1 MFAAKRVL
9 CCNPAFAF
17 GLAYGSVPRTL
28 TRFFYEVD
36 WLMNSPRNP
45 DEMVPVTILT
55 GFLGAG
61 KTTLLKRIL
70 TEYHGKRIAVI
81 ENEFGPESID
91 NELLVQEQDEEIIE
105 LSNGCVCCTVRG
117 DLMRTLNDLRTRRQA
132 GELKFER
139 VIIET
144 TGMANPGPVC
154 QTFFMDDDIADYYR
168 LDAVVTVVDAKHGME
183 TLDTQEEA
191 QKQVGFADRIL
202 VSKKDL
208 VTEPEY
214 AALRRRIV
222 HMNPRASIEAV
233 HFGETDL
240 KQLIDISG
248 FNLNTILD
256 IDPQFLAD
264 DHPDAAHDHD
274 HDHAHGHDHD
284 HSTCGHDHSHDH
296 DHAHGHD
303 HGHDHDH
310 DPATCT
316 NPAHNHKPPHNDDI
330 GAFVFKSNKPFD
342 PERLEEFL
350 GGVVQVYGADL
361 LRYKGI
367 LYMKGIN
374 RRMLFQGVHMMM
386 GAEPGK
392 PWLASEK
399 KNTKM
404 VFIGRKLPQEIFTK
418 GLEQCLAK

>member
-1 MFAAKRVL
+1 
-9 CCNPAFAF
+9 
-17 GLAYGSVPRTL
+17 
-28 TRFFYEVD
+28 
-36 WLMNSPRNP
+36 MNSPRSL
-45 DEMVPVTILT
+45 DQMVPVTILT

-91 NELLVQEQDEEIIE
+91 NELLVQDQEEEIIE
-105 LSNGCVCCTVRG
+105 LSNGCICCTVRG
-117 DLMRTLNDLRTRRQA
+117 DLMRTLLDLRKRHES

-154 QTFFMDDDIADYYR
+154 QTFFMDDDIAEYYR
-168 LDAVVTVVDAKHGME
+168 LDAVVTIVDAKHGMD
-183 TLDTQEEA
+183 TLDEQEEA

-202 VSKKDL
+202 ISKKDL
-208 VTEPEY
+208 VTEADY

-233 HFGETDL
+233 NFGDTDL
-240 KQLIDISG
+240 KKIIDISG

-274 HDHAHGHDHD
+274 HDHGHDHA
-284 HSTCGHDHSHDH
+284 
-296 DHAHGHD
+296 HAHGHD
-303 HGHDHDH
+303 HGHDHN
-310 DPATCT
+310 PATCT
-316 NPAHNHKPPHNDDI
+316 NPDHDHGHHKPAHNDNI
-330 GAFVFKSNKPFD
+330 GAFVFKSDKPFD

-350 GGVVQVYGADL
+350 GGVVQVYGPDL

-374 RRMLFQGVHMMM
+374 KRMLFQGVHMLM

-392 PWLASEK
+392 PWLANEK
-399 KNTKM
+399 KTTKM

>member
-1 MFAAKRVL
+1 MSAPVATKTVAPL
-9 CCNPAFAF
+9 I
-17 GLAYGSVPRTL
+17 
-28 TRFFYEVD
+28 
-36 WLMNSPRNP
+36 
-45 DEMVPVTILT
+45 PVTILT

-70 TEYHGKRIAVI
+70 NEPHGEKIAVI

-91 NELLVQEQDEEIIE
+91 NDLLVQDQDEEIIE

-117 DLMRTLNDLRTRRQA
+117 DLMRTLNDLSKRRQA
-132 GELKFER
+132 GDLNFER

-154 QTFFMDDDIADYYR
+154 QTFFMDDDIAEYYR
-168 LDAVVTVVDAKHGME
+168 LDAVVTIVDAKHGME
-183 TLDTQEEA
+183 TLDQQEEA

-208 VTEPEY
+208 VSDADF

-222 HMNPRASIEAV
+222 HMNPRASIEV
-233 HFGETDL
+233 VNFGETDL
-240 KQLIDISG
+240 KQILDISG

-264 DHPDAAHDHD
+264 EHPDAAHDHD
-274 HDHAHGHDHD
+274 HEHDHHHDHD
-284 HSTCGHDHSHDH
+284 HDHHHDHDH
-296 DHAHGHD
+296 DHANCSHPD
-303 HGHDHDH
+303 HHH
-310 DPATCT
+310 PK
-316 NPAHNHKPPHNDDI
+316 PAHDDSI
-330 GAFVFKSNKPFD
+330 GAFVFKSDKPFD

-350 GGVVQVYGADL
+350 GGVVQVYGPDL

-374 RRMLFQGVHMMM
+374 KRMLFQGVHMLM

-392 PWLASEK
+392 PWLANEK
-399 KNTKM
+399 KSTKM

>member
-1 MFAAKRVL
+1 
-9 CCNPAFAF
+9 
-17 GLAYGSVPRTL
+17 
-28 TRFFYEVD
+28 
-36 WLMNSPRNP
+36 
-45 DEMVPVTILT
+45 MVPVTILT

-91 NELLVQEQDEEIIE
+91 NDLLVQDQEEEIIE

-117 DLMRTLNDLRTRRQA
+117 DLMRTLLDLRKRHES

-139 VIIET
+139 VMIET

-154 QTFFMDDDIADYYR
+154 QTFFMDDDIAEYYR
-168 LDAVVTVVDAKHGME
+168 LDAVVTIVDAKHGMD
-183 TLDTQEEA
+183 TLDEQEEA

-202 VSKKDL
+202 ISKKDL
-208 VTEPEY
+208 VTETEY

-222 HMNPRASIEAV
+222 HMNPRAAIEAV
-233 HFGETDL
+233 NFGDTDL
-240 KQLIDISG
+240 KKIIDISG

-256 IDPQFLAD
+256 IDPLFLAD

-274 HDHAHGHDHD
+274 HDH
-284 HSTCGHDHSHDH
+284 DHSHCDHDQGHCDHAHEHAHEHAH
-296 DHAHGHD
+296 DHAHA
-303 HGHDHDH
+303 HDHDH

-316 NPAHNHKPPHNDDI
+316 NPEHNHGHAHKPAHDDSI
-330 GAFVFKSNKPFD
+330 GAFVFKSDKPFD

-350 GGVVQVYGADL
+350 GGVVQVYGPDL

-374 RRMLFQGVHMMM
+374 KRMLFQGVHMLM

-392 PWLASEK
+392 PWLAHEK
-399 KNTKM
+399 KTTKM

>member
-1 MFAAKRVL
+1 
-9 CCNPAFAF
+9 
-17 GLAYGSVPRTL
+17 
-28 TRFFYEVD
+28 
-36 WLMNSPRNP
+36 MNSPRSL
-45 DEMVPVTILT
+45 DQMVPVTILT

-91 NELLVQEQDEEIIE
+91 NDLLVQDQDEEIIE

-117 DLMRTLNDLRTRRQA
+117 DLMRTLIDLRKRHES
-132 GELKFER
+132 GELNFER

-154 QTFFMDDDIADYYR
+154 QTFFMDDDIAEYYR
-168 LDAVVTVVDAKHGME
+168 LDAVVTIVDAKHGMD
-183 TLDTQEEA
+183 TLDEQEEA

-202 VSKKDL
+202 ISKKDL
-208 VTEPEY
+208 VTDEEF
-214 AALRRRIV
+214 ADLRRRIV

-233 HFGETDL
+233 NFGDTDL
-240 KQLIDISG
+240 KKIIDISG

-256 IDPQFLAD
+256 IDPQFLSD

-274 HDHAHGHDHD
+274 HDHDHSDHGHGHAHDHD
-284 HSTCGHDHSHDH
+284 HH
-296 DHAHGHD
+296 HG
-303 HGHDHDH
+303 HDH

-316 NPAHNHKPPHNDDI
+316 NPDHDHGHQHAKPAHNDSI
-330 GAFVFKSNKPFD
+330 GAFVFKSDKPFD

-350 GGVVQVYGADL
+350 GGVVQVYGPDL

-374 RRMLFQGVHMMM
+374 KRMLFQGVHMLM

-392 PWLASEK
+392 PWLANEK
-399 KNTKM
+399 KSTKM
-404 VFIGRKLPQEIFTK
+404 VFIGRKLPEEIFTK

>member
-1 MFAAKRVL
+1 
-9 CCNPAFAF
+9 
-17 GLAYGSVPRTL
+17 
-28 TRFFYEVD
+28 
-36 WLMNSPRNP
+36 MNSPRNP

-91 NELLVQEQDEEIIE
+91 NELLVQDQDEEIIE

-264 DHPDAAHDHD
+264 DHPDAAHDHEHD
-274 HDHAHGHDHD
+274 HEHDHAHGHDHD

-296 DHAHGHD
+296 DHGHD

-350 GGVVQVYGADL
+350 GGVVQVYGTDL

>member
-1 MFAAKRVL
+1 
-9 CCNPAFAF
+9 
-17 GLAYGSVPRTL
+17 
-28 TRFFYEVD
+28 
-36 WLMNSPRNP
+36 MNSPRNP
-45 DEMVPVTILT
+45 DEMVPVTVLT

-61 KTTLLKRIL
+61 KTTLLKRLL

-91 NELLVQEQDEEIIE
+91 NDLLVTDQEEEIIE

-132 GELKFER
+132 GELNFER

-208 VTEPEY
+208 VSEAEY
-214 AALRRRIV
+214 AALRHRIV

-256 IDPQFLAD
+256 IDPEFLSD

-274 HDHAHGHDHD
+274 HATCTDPTHHHHDHD
-284 HSTCGHDHSHDH
+284 HENCGHDHSHDH
-296 DHAHGHD
+296 EHDHAHGHD
-303 HGHDHDH
+303 A
-310 DPATCT
+310 ATCT
-316 NPAHNHKPPHNDDI
+316 DPTHHHHAPKPAHNDEI

-350 GGVVQVYGADL
+350 GGVVQVYGPDL

-392 PWLASEK
+392 PWLANEK
-399 KNTKM
+399 KTTKM
-404 VFIGRKLPQEIFTK
+404 VFIGRKLPQDIFTK

>member
-1 MFAAKRVL
+1 
-9 CCNPAFAF
+9 
-17 GLAYGSVPRTL
+17 
-28 TRFFYEVD
+28 
-36 WLMNSPRNP
+36 MNSPRSI
-45 DEMVPVTILT
+45 DQMVPVTILT

-91 NELLVQEQDEEIIE
+91 NELLVQDQEEEIIE

-117 DLMRTLNDLRTRRQA
+117 DLMRTLIDLRKRHESGA
-132 GELKFER
+132 LKFER

-154 QTFFMDDDIADYYR
+154 QTFFMDDDIAEYYR
-168 LDAVVTVVDAKHGME
+168 LDAVVTIVDAKHGMD
-183 TLDTQEEA
+183 TLDEQEEA

-202 VSKKDL
+202 ISKKDL
-208 VTEPEY
+208 VTEAEY

-222 HMNPRASIEAV
+222 NMNPRAAIEAV
-233 HFGETDL
+233 NFGDTDL
-240 KQLIDISG
+240 KKIIDISG

-256 IDPQFLAD
+256 IDPLFLAD

-274 HDHAHGHDHD
+274 HDH
-284 HSTCGHDHSHDH
+284 
-296 DHAHGHD
+296 GHD
-303 HGHDHDH
+303 HGHDHAHAHDHGHDH
-310 DPATCT
+310 DAATCT
-316 NPAHNHKPPHNDDI
+316 NPDHDHGHQHAKPAHNDNI
-330 GAFVFKSNKPFD
+330 GAFVFKSDKPFD

-350 GGVVQVYGADL
+350 GGVVQVYGPDL

-374 RRMLFQGVHMMM
+374 KRMLFQGVHMLM

-392 PWLASEK
+392 PWLANEK

>member
-1 MFAAKRVL
+1 
-9 CCNPAFAF
+9 
-17 GLAYGSVPRTL
+17 
-28 TRFFYEVD
+28 
-36 WLMNSPRNP
+36 
-45 DEMVPVTILT
+45 MVPVTILT

-91 NELLVQEQDEEIIE
+91 NDLLVQDQEEEIIE

-117 DLMRTLNDLRTRRQA
+117 DLMRTLLDLRKRHES

-154 QTFFMDDDIADYYR
+154 QTFFMDDDIAEYYR
-168 LDAVVTVVDAKHGME
+168 LDAVVTIVDAKHGMD
-183 TLDTQEEA
+183 TLDEQEEA

-202 VSKKDL
+202 ISKKDL
-208 VTEPEY
+208 VTETEY

-222 HMNPRASIEAV
+222 HMNPRAAIEAV
-233 HFGETDL
+233 NFGDTDL
-240 KQLIDISG
+240 KKIIDISG

-256 IDPQFLAD
+256 IDPLFLAD

-274 HDHAHGHDHD
+274 HDHSHCDHDHGHCDHEHGHDHE
-284 HSTCGHDHSHDH
+284 
-296 DHAHGHD
+296 HAHAHA
-303 HGHDHDH
+303 HDHDH

-316 NPAHNHKPPHNDDI
+316 NPEHNHGHAHKPAHDDTI
-330 GAFVFKSNKPFD
+330 GAFVFKSDKPFD

-350 GGVVQVYGADL
+350 GGVVQVYGPDL

-374 RRMLFQGVHMMM
+374 KRMLFQGVHMLM

-392 PWLASEK
+392 PWLANEK
-399 KNTKM
+399 KTTKM

>member
-1 MFAAKRVL
+1 
-9 CCNPAFAF
+9 
-17 GLAYGSVPRTL
+17 
-28 TRFFYEVD
+28 
-36 WLMNSPRNP
+36 
-45 DEMVPVTILT
+45 MVPVTILT

-91 NELLVQEQDEEIIE
+91 NDLLVQDQDEEIVE

-117 DLMRTLNDLRTRRQA
+117 DLMRTLNDLRKRRQA
-132 GELKFER
+132 GDLNFER

-154 QTFFMDDDIADYYR
+154 QTFFMDDDIAEYYR
-168 LDAVVTVVDAKHGME
+168 LDAVVTIVDAKHGME
-183 TLDTQEEA
+183 TLDVQEEA

-208 VTEPEY
+208 VSDADF

-222 HMNPRASIEAV
+222 HMNPRASIEV
-233 HFGETDL
+233 VNFGETDL
-240 KQLIDISG
+240 KQILDISG

-264 DHPDAAHDHD
+264 EHPDAAHDHD
-274 HDHAHGHDHD
+274 HDHDHD
-284 HSTCGHDHSHDH
+284 HAHDHHHDHDH
-296 DHAHGHD
+296 DHANCSHPD
-303 HGHDHDH
+303 HHH
-310 DPATCT
+310 PK
-316 NPAHNHKPPHNDDI
+316 PAHDDSI
-330 GAFVFKSNKPFD
+330 GAFVFKSDKPFD

-350 GGVVQVYGADL
+350 GGVVQVYGPDL

-367 LYMKGIN
+367 LYM
-374 RRMLFQGVHMMM
+374 QGVHMLM

-392 PWLASEK
+392 PWLANEK
-399 KNTKM
+399 KSTKM